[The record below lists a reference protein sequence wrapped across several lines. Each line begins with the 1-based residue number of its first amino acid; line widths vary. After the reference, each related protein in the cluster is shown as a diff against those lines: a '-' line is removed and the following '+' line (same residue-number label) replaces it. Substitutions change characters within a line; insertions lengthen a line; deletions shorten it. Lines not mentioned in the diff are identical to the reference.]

1 MPTTH
6 ADPALAHRVTS
17 LKPSVTVALNNR
29 AKSLKASGVDVLGFA
44 AGEPDFDT
52 PQPIKQA
59 AIDALLAGETKYTPT
74 MGDMATRETVARKL
88 TEENNI
94 PGLTGHH
101 IAIGAG
107 GKHVL
112 YTAVHCLFDPPAH
125 GESPWEMLL
134 PVPAWV
140 SYAPICELA
149 GGKVVELETTP
160 ATNFRLDPD
169 QLRKAINPRSRLL
182 ILNSPSNPLGTMYPE
197 ADLRAIAQVVH
208 ETRDIAPDLVIL
220 TDEIYEKIVYA
231 DTPHFSIGSVPEIAE
246 RTLTLNG
253 MSKAYAM
260 TGWRIGYA
268 GMPGEFGKAF
278 INAMATLQGQMS
290 TNITSFNY
298 AAIRRALTD
307 AAVADEVEFMR
318 RAFAQ
323 RADLIMARLADIPG
337 IACVPPQGAFY
348 VFPDVSALFSK
359 TTPKGAQL
367 SSALSVSEALLDE
380 AHVAFVP
387 GEDFGGCGK
396 NHLRISF
403 ACSEDQINKGMDR
416 FAEFVASLR

>member
-6 ADPALAHRVTS
+6 ADPALARRVTS

-52 PQPIKQA
+52 PRTIKQA

-88 TEENNI
+88 TDENSI

-112 YTAVHCLFDPPAH
+112 YTAVHCLFDPPAP
-125 GESPWEMLL
+125 GEQPWEMLL

-140 SYAPICELA
+140 SYAPICEMA
-149 GGKVVELETTP
+149 GGRVVELETTP
-160 ATNFRLDPD
+160 ATNFRLDPE
-169 QLRKAINPRSRLL
+169 QLRKAITPRSRLL

-197 ADLRAIAQVVH
+197 ADLRTIAQVVH
-208 ETRDIAPDLVIL
+208 ETRDIAPDLVVL

-268 GMPGEFGKAF
+268 GMPGDFGKKF

-298 AAIRRALTD
+298 AAIRCALTD
-307 AAVADEVEFMR
+307 RGVAGEVESMR
-318 RAFAQ
+318 QAFAR
-323 RADLIMARLADIPG
+323 RADLIMTRLADIPG
-337 IACVPPQGAFY
+337 VSCVKPQGAFY
-348 VFPDVSALFSK
+348 VFPDVSGLFGK
-359 TTPKGAQL
+359 TTPKGVKID
-367 SSALSVSEALLDE
+367 SALSCSEALLDE

-387 GEDFGGCGK
+387 GEDFGGCGR

-403 ACSEDQINKGMDR
+403 ACSEDQINQGMDR
-416 FAEFVASLR
+416 FAKFVASLS

>member
-1 MPTTH
+1 MST
-6 ADPALAHRVTS
+6 LSRRVSS
-17 LKPSVTVALNNR
+17 LNPSVTVALNNR
-29 AKSLKASGVDVLGFA
+29 AKALKASGVDVLGFA

-59 AIDALLAGETKYTPT
+59 AIDAMLAGQTKYMPT
-74 MGDMATRETVARKL
+74 LGDMPTRDAIARKL
-88 TEENNI
+88 ADENKI
-94 PGLTGHH
+94 PGITGNHVG
-101 IAIGAG
+101 IGAG

-112 YTAVHCLFDPPAH
+112 YSSIQCLFDPPAA
-125 GESPWEMLL
+125 GEQPLEMLL

-160 ATNFRLDPD
+160 ETGFRVDPE
-169 QLRKAINPRSRLL
+169 QLRKAINPRSRALV
-182 ILNSPSNPLGTMYPE
+182 INSPSNPCGTMYSE

-208 ETRDIAPDLVIL
+208 ETRDIAPDLVII
-220 TDEIYEKIVYA
+220 TDEIYEKIVYGGV
-231 DTPHFSIGSVPEIAE
+231 PHFSIGSIPEVAE

-268 GMPGEFGKAF
+268 AMPGEFGATFIKA
-278 INAMATLQGQMS
+278 MGTLQGQMT

-298 AAIRRALTD
+298 AAIREALSNE
-307 AAVADEVEFMR
+307 AVAAEVETMR
-318 RAFAQ
+318 QAFAS
-323 RADLIMARLADIPG
+323 RADLIMSRLAEIPG
-337 IACVPPQGAFY
+337 VSCVKPQGAFY
-348 VFPDVSALFSK
+348 VFPDVSGLFGKAS
-359 TTPKGAQL
+359 PKGAKID
-367 SSALSVSEALLDE
+367 SALALSEALLDE

-403 ACSEDQINKGMDR
+403 ACSEDQINAGMDR
-416 FAEFVASLR
+416 FAGFVNELT